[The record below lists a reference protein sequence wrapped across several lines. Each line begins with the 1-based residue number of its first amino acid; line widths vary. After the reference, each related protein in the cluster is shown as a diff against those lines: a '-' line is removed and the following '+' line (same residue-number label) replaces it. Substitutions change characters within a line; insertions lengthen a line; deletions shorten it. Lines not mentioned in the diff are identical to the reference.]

1 MAFIEM
7 KNIHKKFGATEVLC
21 GCTLLR
27 ERGGVTSVIGP
38 SGSGKSTFLRC
49 LCHLETIDRGTILV
63 DGKALATDRE
73 AGSAYA
79 KPEEIQKIC
88 GKMGMVFQQFNLF
101 PHMTVLDNIMI
112 APQIVKGM
120 KKQDIL
126 PMAEAQLERVGLY
139 AKKDVYPSQLSGG
152 QKQRV
157 AIARA
162 LAMEP
167 QIMLFDEPTSA
178 LDPELTGE
186 VLKTIQRLAEEKLT
200 MILVTHEMAFARSV
214 ADHVLFMVDGVVEE
228 EGAPEQIFTAPRSE
242 RTQAF
247 LASMIGNR

>member
-1 MAFIEM
+1 MIELVNVT
-7 KNIHKKFGATEVLC
+7 KVYKRGAKPALNDVSIAIDKGEFVFL
-21 GCTLLR
+21 
-27 ERGGVTSVIGP
+27 VGP
-38 SGSGKSTFLRC
+38 SGSGKSTLLSLILREERATSGKVMV
-49 LCHLETIDRGTILV
+49 LGRDVTRMSRWKVPQLRRQIGTVFQDFRLLESKSVFDNV
-63 DGKALATDRE
+63 ALALQVTGYSRKRIRE
-73 AGSAYA
+73 LVPAA
-79 KPEEIQKIC
+79 
-88 GKMGMVFQQFNLF
+88 
-101 PHMTVLDNIMI
+101 
-112 APQIVKGM
+112 
-120 KKQDIL
+120 
-126 PMAEAQLERVGLY
+126 LEVVGLEG
-139 AKKDVYPSQLSGG
+139 KEKRMPHELSGG
-152 QKQRV
+152 EQQRV

-214 ADHVLFMVDGVVEE
+214 ADQILFMVDGVVEE
-228 EGAPEQIFTAPRSE
+228 EGTPEQIFTAPRSE

>member
-1 MAFIEM
+1 
-7 KNIHKKFGATEVLC
+7 
-21 GCTLLR
+21 
-27 ERGGVTSVIGP
+27 
-38 SGSGKSTFLRC
+38 
-49 LCHLETIDRGTILV
+49 
-63 DGKALATDRE
+63 
-73 AGSAYA
+73 
-79 KPEEIQKIC
+79 
-88 GKMGMVFQQFNLF
+88 
-101 PHMTVLDNIMI
+101 MI

-139 AKKDVYPSQLSGG
+139 TKKDVYPSQLSGG

-214 ADHVLFMVDGVVEE
+214 ADQILFMVDGVVEE
-228 EGAPEQIFTAPRSE
+228 EGTPEQIFTAPRSE

>member
-7 KNIHKKFGATEVLC
+7 ENIHKKFGTTEVLR

-63 DGKALATDRE
+63 DGKV
-73 AGSAYA
+73 YA
-79 KPEEIQKIC
+79 QPEEIQKIC
-88 GKMGMVFQQFNLF
+88 RKMGMVFQQFNLF

-214 ADHVLFMVDGVVEE
+214 ADQILFMVDGVVEE
-228 EGAPEQIFTAPRSE
+228 EGTPEQIFTAPRSE

>member
-1 MAFIEM
+1 
-7 KNIHKKFGATEVLC
+7 
-21 GCTLLR
+21 
-27 ERGGVTSVIGP
+27 
-38 SGSGKSTFLRC
+38 
-49 LCHLETIDRGTILV
+49 
-63 DGKALATDRE
+63 
-73 AGSAYA
+73 
-79 KPEEIQKIC
+79 
-88 GKMGMVFQQFNLF
+88 
-101 PHMTVLDNIMI
+101 MI

-214 ADHVLFMVDGVVEE
+214 ADQILFMVDGVVEE
-228 EGAPEQIFTAPRSE
+228 EGTPEQIFTAPRSE

>member
-1 MAFIEM
+1 
-7 KNIHKKFGATEVLC
+7 
-21 GCTLLR
+21 
-27 ERGGVTSVIGP
+27 
-38 SGSGKSTFLRC
+38 
-49 LCHLETIDRGTILV
+49 
-63 DGKALATDRE
+63 
-73 AGSAYA
+73 
-79 KPEEIQKIC
+79 
-88 GKMGMVFQQFNLF
+88 
-101 PHMTVLDNIMI
+101 
-112 APQIVKGM
+112 
-120 KKQDIL
+120 
-126 PMAEAQLERVGLY
+126 MAEAQLERVGLY

-214 ADHVLFMVDGVVEE
+214 ADQILFMVDGVVEE
-228 EGAPEQIFTAPRSE
+228 EGTPEQIFTAPRSE